1 MLLKGRKKQSYEQA
15 GISHKD
21 VATYDGSIIVSLA
34 HFINHMNI
42 TNKNKRIAT
51 NTVYLYVRMII
62 VMFVSFYTS
71 RIVLKALG
79 TTDFGIYN
87 VVGGIVSLLAFFTS
101 SLSNAAQRYL
111 CIGMAESA
119 ELTSH
124 YFRQCFTLML
134 IFSVLLLLFGETI
147 GLWFVYHKLVIP
159 PDRFF
164 VALWIYQFS
173 LFSVVLSINQIV
185 FIAVIIAREQ
195 MTVYA
200 WLGLFEAFLKL
211 SIAILL
217 LLVDMD
223 LLLIYGLLTA
233 LSSLLIFLLYFIY
246 CKRNFL
252 ETKCAFVWD
261 KSLVKDMAKFVGY
274 NLFGCFAYSGG
285 ILGTNILLNLFFGPL
300 VNAARGISMQL
311 TSAVNK
317 LTNGIMTALAPPII
331 KSYAENNIDYM
342 LRLIEKGSKYMAFL
356 SSLIFMPLILEMEFV
371 LNLWLV
377 EVPQHTVAFA
387 RISLVE
393 QMIGVFVSAL
403 WIAANATGEIKNIQV
418 YGRLFTLSALPLS
431 YVLLHFTLNPCLPLY
446 LLCLLQI
453 GYWAYCLYDIHSQL
467 HLSITRYV
475 QRIVCPVVLLILILS
490 VCGYV
495 IVTFVPEDSAL
506 RFCIVILVMLLVGMT
521 TIYALL
527 DKNEQKMVRRIS
539 CKFLRLS

>member
-1 MLLKGRKKQSYEQA
+1 
-15 GISHKD
+15 
-21 VATYDGSIIVSLA
+21 
-34 HFINHMNI
+34 MN
-42 TNKNKRIAT
+42 TSANNKRIAK
-51 NTVYLYVRMII
+51 NTIYLYIRMII
-62 VMFVSFYTS
+62 VMLVSLYTS
-71 RIVLKALG
+71 RVVLQALG
-79 TTDFGIYN
+79 ATDFGIYN
-87 VVGGIVSLLAFFTS
+87 VVGGVVSLLAFFTS

-111 CIGMAESA
+111 CIGLADSIES
-119 ELTSH
+119 TRH
-124 YFRQCFTLML
+124 YFKQCFTLML
-134 IFSVLLLLFGETI
+134 LFSILLLIFGETI
-147 GLWFVYHKLVIP
+147 GLWFVSNKLVIP

-173 LFSVVLSINQIV
+173 LFSVILSINQILFV
-185 FIAVIIAREQ
+185 AVIIAREQ

-211 SIAILL
+211 SVAVLL
-217 LLVDMD
+217 LLVDID

-233 LSSLLIFLLYFIY
+233 LASLLFFLLYFIY
-246 CKRNFL
+246 CKRHFI

-261 KSLVKDMAKFVGY
+261 KSLVKDMSKFVGY

-285 ILGTNILLNLFFGPL
+285 ILGTNIVLNIFFGPL

-311 TSAVNK
+311 TSAVGK
-317 LTNGIMTALAPPII
+317 LTNGIMTALSPPII

-377 EVPQHTVAFA
+377 EVPQHTVTFA

-393 QMIGVFVSAL
+393 QMIGVFISAL

-431 YVLLHFTLNPCLPLY
+431 YVFLYFTPNPCLPLY
-446 LLCLLQI
+446 LLCLLQM
-453 GYWAYCLYDIHSQL
+453 GYWAYCLYDIHKQL
-467 HLSITRYV
+467 HLNIVQYV
-475 QRIVCPVVLLILILS
+475 QRIIVPVVLLLFILAA
-490 VCGYV
+490 CGYV

-506 RFCIVILVMLLVGMT
+506 RFCIMIPVMFIVGAT

-527 DKNEQKMVRRIS
+527 DKNEQKMVRKMS
-539 CKFLRLS
+539 CKFRHFCHNTKSNCNL